1 MSDFPAWF
9 TAIGQSYFASGL
21 VPLQLPVLVL
31 AAIGCWLALDRT
43 RFGRRVYGV
52 GANELATRFSGVS
65 VERTKLAVY
74 ALMGFLVAVAA
85 IIQTARVSTARANAA
100 LGLELPVIAAVVLGG
115 TKITGGA
122 GTIPGTVLG
131 VLVLAF
137 LQDGLVSAGVRNDWG
152 LVIVGGFL
160 IAGVLANE
168 ILRRPAR

>member
-1 MSDFPAWF
+1 
-9 TAIGQSYFASGL
+9 
-21 VPLQLPVLVL
+21 
-31 AAIGCWLALDRT
+31 
-43 RFGRRVYGV
+43 
-52 GANELATRFSGVS
+52 
-65 VERTKLAVY
+65 
-74 ALMGFLVAVAA
+74 MGFLVAVAA

-160 IAGVLANE
+160 VAGVLANE